1 MIKEEQFDIYNQD
14 GKWIGTAPRS
24 EVHAKGYWHK
34 SFHCWLIRD
43 TEEGRKLL
51 FQKRV
56 GSKDTFPSCYDIT
69 AAGHLSAGET
79 VQDAARELEEELGL
93 AVPYSQL
100 TPLLEIKD
108 ELYGEVNGIPFKDL
122 EISSV
127 FGYLHAQPLYQYH
140 LQQSEVQGLYEAL
153 LSDMMELFENK
164 VSEVQAIGIHSQNEG
179 NPEALFMETIRAD
192 QFVTRQPS
200 YYLTIFEKLKEM
212 EM

>member
-1 MIKEEQFDIYNQD
+1 MIIEEQFDIYNED

-56 GSKDTFPSCYDIT
+56 SGKDTFPSCYDIT

-100 TPLLEIKD
+100 TPLLEVKE

-122 EISSV
+122 EISTV
-127 FGYLHAQPLYQYH
+127 FGYHHAQPLYQYH
-140 LQQSEVQGLYEAL
+140 LQQSEVQGLNEAL
-153 LSDMMELFENK
+153 LSDLMELFQNK

-179 NPEALFMETIRAD
+179 NPEALFMETIKAE

-212 EM
+212 KR

>member
-1 MIKEEQFDIYNQD
+1 MNTEEQFDIYNSD
-14 GKWIGTAPRS
+14 GTWLGTAPRS
-24 EVHAKGYWHK
+24 KVHAEGYWHK

-56 GSKDTFPSCYDIT
+56 AEKDTFPSCYDIT

-79 VQDAARELEEELGL
+79 LQDAARELEEELGL
-93 AVPYSQL
+93 VVPYSQL
-100 TPLLEIKD
+100 IPLFEVKESLT
-108 ELYGEVNGIPFKDL
+108 GEVNGIPFKDQ

-127 FGYLHAQPLYQYH
+127 FGFSSSQPLHSYH

-153 LSDMMELFENK
+153 LSDMLLLFKNEIT
-164 VSEVQAIGIHSQNEG
+164 EVNAIGIHSQDEG
-179 NPEALFMETIRAD
+179 DAARFFTESIRAD

-200 YYLTIFEKLKEM
+200 YYVSVFEKLQQL
-212 EM
+212 